1 MGTLY
6 RRPRSRFWWAQY
18 YVNGRPVRVST
29 GTDKERDAQRFLKER
44 EGRAAAGVP
53 VFPRADRV
61 RYPEAAADLRRYYET
76 TGSRKLREG
85 ETRLRH
91 LDLFFG
97 SRRLV
102 DITAS
107 ECLRYAQARQQA
119 GAANATTNREL
130 GVLSKML
137 RLAYKH
143 GKLTRLPVI
152 EKLKEAPPRQ
162 GFFEDA
168 PYLAVRRRLPE
179 DRQLAL
185 TIAQTYGWRMQS
197 EVLMIERRFLDL
209 TAGTLRLA
217 TSKNEEGRLV
227 YLTPELTALISAQV
241 ARIRALERRTGAI
254 IPWLFPH
261 LDGRHQGQRIR
272 DFRKR
277 WKTAA
282 KRAGL
287 PGALRHDFRRTAVRN
302 LVNSNVPER
311 VAMKVTGHKT
321 RSVFDRYHIVSPA
334 DLKEATRRLSRGA
347 VPAVPDTLS
356 DTLSTPGEDTQAA
369 SP

>member
-6 RRPRSRFWWAQY
+6 RRARSRFWWCQY

-29 GTDKERDAQRFLKER
+29 GTDKERDAARFLKER
-44 EGRAAAGVP
+44 EGRAAAGTSVL
-53 VFPRADRV
+53 PRADRV

-76 TGSRKLREG
+76 TGTRKLREA

-91 LDLFFG
+91 LDAFFG

-119 GAANATTNREL
+119 GKSNGTVNREL

-152 EKLKEAPPRQ
+152 GKLKEAQPRQ
-162 GFFEDA
+162 GFFEEDQ
-168 PYLAVRRRLPE
+168 YLAVRRRLPV
-179 DRQLAL
+179 DRQLAV

-197 EVLMIERRFLDL
+197 EVLMLERRHLDL
-209 TAGTLRLA
+209 TDGTLRVA

-227 YLTPELTALISAQV
+227 YLTPELMALIAAQV
-241 ARIRALERRTGAI
+241 ARVRALERATDAI

-261 LDGRHQGQRIR
+261 LEGRHRGKRIQ

-277 WKTAA
+277 WATAA
-282 KRAGL
+282 KRSGL

-311 VAMKVTGHKT
+311 VAMKITCHKT
-321 RSVFDRYHIVSPA
+321 RSFFDRYHIVSPA
-334 DLKEATRRLSRGA
+334 DLKEATRRLSQGA
-347 VPAVPDTLS
+347 VPAVPDTLPG
-356 DTLSTPGEDTQAA
+356 TLNTPGEGIEPA
-369 SP
+369 SR